1 VEHHIGCPHAPN
13 FKPATRR
20 EPARRDGPYLCGAA
34 GTPRELRSASSARP
48 KRAQILGRHTRND
61 RCNYRIDRMKNHM
74 KNLTCLTTW
83 LVVVAPLI
91 CGLGCGASTQTSH
104 YEYLPTNHQDTQAG
118 DAYKNNRSEKFKY
131 FKYNVSFNLAND
143 KDMEFLI
150 KIEKCNGST
159 CEPIKGKA
167 IYIRDSMTCEADSFE
182 FFGISDETG
191 SAKKHPGWFDGQQF
205 CMGGVTP
212 SDKVIYI
219 SNKIQSSKFEKQQNL
234 SKGDTCPGKKDII
247 VGATPSVQASLDR
260 RKEEIENHKQ
270 FISDLIH
277 VGTISSFGKEFS
289 QRCNSLADKK
299 LQATL
304 ENFRNEN
311 SSTAEILIAKC
322 KSSPDDN
329 NSDLRWG
336 MHGEWQRRIH
346 LPESL
351 SLNHKHQRRGRPH
364 SCHKLHEA
372 SNLLLVCGGS
382 AGHPAHP

>member
-1 VEHHIGCPHAPN
+1 
-13 FKPATRR
+13 
-20 EPARRDGPYLCGAA
+20 
-34 GTPRELRSASSARP
+34 
-48 KRAQILGRHTRND
+48 
-61 RCNYRIDRMKNHM
+61 M

-329 NSDLRWG
+329 NCEKMIEFFQHPKHGVSDQDKRLAEEVYKAAQPAIDDTLWNNAYPSCAAPTNSNSCEGVKRYLSRFRNG
-336 MHGEWQRRIH
+336 KHAGEAQELIQKVAPVLQRFAMIEAEAENERIR
-346 LPESL
+346 EE
-351 SLNHKHQRRGRPH
+351 NRRFQICVG
-364 SCHKLHEA
+364 
-372 SNLLLVCGGS
+372 VCMGNGNDEYTCRNRCR
-382 AGHPAHP
+382 